1 MLRFASDGTGHVLH
15 SDKVRNTEN
24 CSYGSDRLGRS
35 DFEIYEPDS
44 LRVKNRLDATK
55 RLMNDD
61 ATDFTNNDAVAL
73 KTNPPAAAETQPF
86 LSKPKLERFY
96 SEDKINPLYALCQ
109 RPCSFVNTEFDFA
122 KLLNSDSNYWTK
134 ESHPSR
140 LLSGSGQKARNFSP
154 KCETEKRLAAN
165 IESENRPCENRNRHC
180 TKYETENW
188 LANFRTESGLN
199 SNCDPNRKYFRGRP
213 ECPAGHT
220 NQHAGCSN
228 QPVEVS
234 YTVRFDPK
242 YTSPGKGWSI
252 FNSKKKVKLE

>member
-1 MLRFASDGTGHVLH
+1 MLR
-15 SDKVRNTEN
+15 SDKVSANEN
-24 CSYGSDRLGRS
+24 RSSGSDRLGRS

-86 LSKPKLERFY
+86 HSKPKLERFY

-109 RPCSFVNTEFDFA
+109 RPCSSVNPEFNFA

-220 NQHAGCSN
+220 SQHAGCSN

-252 FNSKKKVKLE
+252 FNSKIKAKLE